1 VIRAYVGVTDKDW
14 YKLLAGSPGID
25 EVNFWQ
31 PGGNRLFSALV
42 PGELFLFKLHS
53 PENFI
58 VGGGLFSYS
67 TLLPTSLVWQA
78 FGEKNGARSQAE
90 MRSRIERLRKRIGS
104 RYDDFTIGNI
114 LLTQPFFFAKDAWIP
129 VPADWKSNIV
139 SGRRYD
145 LTIEPGLS
153 LWKDIQARVVGGW
166 ASGQITET
174 VPRYGDPVLIRPR
187 LGQGTFR
194 VQVTDAYARRC
205 AVTGE
210 RTLPVLEASHIRPY
224 SEGGQHEVSNGIL
237 FRSDIHTLFDQGY
250 VTVAPGGRFEVSC
263 RIREDFE
270 NGRDY
275 YRLAGTRLI
284 LPDDPA
290 KRPNDQTLRWHNEAK
305 FLR

>member
-1 VIRAYVGVTDKDW
+1 MIRAYVGVTDKDW
-14 YKLLAGSPGID
+14 YELLASIPGID

-58 VGGGLFSYS
+58 VGGGFFSHS
-67 TLLPTSLVWQA
+67 TLLQMSMVWQA
-78 FGEKNGARSQAE
+78 FGEKNGARSLAE
-90 MRSRIERLRKRIGS
+90 MRNRIERLRKRIGS
-104 RYDDFTIGNI
+104 RYDDFMIGNI
-114 LLTQPFFFAKDAWIP
+114 LLTQPFFFPREAWIP

-145 LTIEPGLS
+145 LTIEPGRS
-153 LWKDIQARVVGGW
+153 LWNDIQARVVGGW
-166 ASGQITET
+166 ASGQINET

-187 LGQGTFR
+187 LGQGSFR
-194 VQVTDAYARRC
+194 IQVTDAYSRRC

-210 RTLPVLEASHIRPY
+210 RTLPVLEAAHIRPY
-224 SEGGQHEVSNGIL
+224 SEGGIHEVKNGIL

-250 VTVAPGGRFEVSC
+250 VTVSPDFRFEVSR

-275 YRLAGTRLI
+275 YRLAGTSLI
-284 LPDDPA
+284 LPENPSLQ
-290 KRPNDQTLRWHNEAK
+290 PNDPTLRWHNEVK
-305 FLR
+305 FRG